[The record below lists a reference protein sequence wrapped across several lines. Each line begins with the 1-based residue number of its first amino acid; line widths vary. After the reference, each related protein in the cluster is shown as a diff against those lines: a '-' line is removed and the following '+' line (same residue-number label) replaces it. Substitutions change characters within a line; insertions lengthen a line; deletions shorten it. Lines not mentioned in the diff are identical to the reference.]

1 MPRAATAEPQRG
13 PLAGPLLT
21 AFAASGAI
29 MIIELTAGRLISRHL
44 GMSLYTWTSI
54 IAVMM
59 AGMALGNAAGGYI
72 ADRYPPRRALAALFF
87 VAAIA
92 SVLLLPINDLLG
104 ALAPLRGLSWPLRI
118 FLHVTGL
125 FLLPAIALGGIAP
138 VVARLALSQG
148 RAPGRTVG
156 LIYASSVAGS
166 IFCTF
171 LTGYYLVLLLGVN
184 AICLLASGLLAAL
197 AVLYLLAAFL
207 SEDPAPAALAR
218 PTAMKRA
225 VLAPWWP
232 AILTVLASN
241 FGFMALELGAA
252 RVLSRDYGNSVFT
265 WTATIGVF
273 LAGITLGNALGGWA
287 ADRDSSRRAVAR
299 YFLTAAVAVLVGP
312 FFFRT
317 VHEVFLRY
325 EFLTHVSWGIRI
337 AIVMATGF
345 FIPCVFIGFISPIIV
360 KRGLDEGRAPGRT
373 VASVYAWGALGG
385 VLGTLA
391 SGYWLIDR
399 FGSLTVI
406 CGTAVLLALV
416 ALLYAPRRPLPIGGF
431 AVALLVLYTAVAG
444 TGGLAAKLGD
454 RLHVR
459 PVIYDDTIFHDESQ
473 YSFVA
478 IRADRENPNIRTMI
492 LDKLEHSMIDF
503 EHPADFKQEYE
514 WMYEAIFESIFPSPN
529 PLRSFF
535 IGGGGF
541 IYPRYFD
548 VTRPGSHTEV
558 AEIDPAVTEAA
569 YDHFGLPRE
578 NHIDIHNMDARNRIT
593 TLIEQRAQDPASVPP
608 FDLIVGDS
616 FNDFSVPSH
625 LTTLEFTRQV
635 KDLLGENGI
644 YVLNMIDMY
653 DPGLFISAFLKTL
666 REVFP
671 NVYVFNSGAPPSVRD
686 TFVIVCSE
694 KPRALGR
701 IPDIVRMGHPYSG
714 HWLTP
719 PALDALLARNAGP
732 ALTDNYAPTEMLL
745 APVVRRAYQDRGQ
758 EHFQYAVDAY
768 SKGYTDKAIEEC
780 NLALDGHPGWSEV
793 NELLGD
799 LWTQKGLNDEA
810 LKAYQAALAFA
821 PDPARIR
828 YKIGSRQL
836 EAGDLETGRDTLEAA
851 LKDDPDHVE
860 TLLKLAAL
868 IMDGPEVARAI
879 PLMEHAVQLAPD
891 NVNARY
897 NLGYAYTLQSDFA
910 KAVAQWEAGLVVD
923 PSHTDSLENLLQGY
937 IALKDFDKAFGVL
950 KRYDALGTEPP
961 ADKLQQLVQE
971 SGRTE

>member
-1 MPRAATAEPQRG
+1 MPRAVSVEPQRG

-59 AGMALGNAAGGYI
+59 AGMAVGNAAGGHI
-72 ADRYPPRRALAALFF
+72 ADRHPPRRALAALFAL
-87 VAAIA
+87 AALA
-92 SVLLLPINDLLG
+92 SALLLPINDLLG
-104 ALAPLRGLSWPLRI
+104 ALSPLRGLNWPLRI

-125 FLLPAIALGGIAP
+125 FFLPAVALGGIAP

-156 LIYASSVAGS
+156 LIYAASVAGS

-184 AICLLASGLLAAL
+184 AICLLAAAMLAAL
-197 AVLYLLAAFL
+197 AALYLSVAFL
-207 SEDPAPAALAR
+207 GDDPAPAAPVRTPAQQ
-218 PTAMKRA
+218 RA
-225 VLAPWWP
+225 GLGPWWP
-232 AILTVLASN
+232 AILTVVASN
-241 FGFMALELGAA
+241 FAFMALELGAA

-299 YFLTAAVAVLVGP
+299 HFLAAAIAVLVGP
-312 FFFRT
+312 FFFRAA
-317 VHEVFLRY
+317 HNIFLQS
-325 EFLTHVSWGIRI
+325 EMLTHVSWGLRI
-337 AIVMATGF
+337 ATVMAAGF
-345 FIPCVFIGFISPIIV
+345 FAPCVFIGFISPIIV

-385 VLGTLA
+385 VLGTLSA
-391 SGYWLIDR
+391 GYWLIDI
-399 FGSLTVI
+399 FGSLGVVVGAALLLAVVAVAYAGLRIPHLVI
-406 CGTAVLLALV
+406 LALAVLLCVSTQAKWGV
-416 ALLYAPRRPLPIGGF
+416 
-431 AVALLVLYTAVAG
+431 
-444 TGGLAAKLGD
+444 LAAIGD
-454 RLHVR
+454 RFHVR
-459 PVIYDDTIFHDESQ
+459 PVIYPDTIYRDESQ

-478 IRADRENPNIRTMI
+478 IRAAHENPNIRTMI

-514 WMYEAIFESIFPSPN
+514 WVYEAIFESIFPSPN

-558 AEIDPAVTEAA
+558 AEIDPAVTRAA
-569 YDHFGLPRE
+569 YDHFGLPRD
-578 NHIDIHNMDARNRIT
+578 NKIDIHNMDARNRIT

-608 FDLIVGDS
+608 YDLIVGDS

-625 LTTLEFTRQV
+625 LTTLEFTSQV
-635 KDLLGENGI
+635 KELLGDNGI

-671 NVYVFNSGAPPSVRD
+671 HVYVFNSGAPPSVRD

-701 IPDIVRMGHPYSG
+701 IPEIVRMGHPYSG

-719 PALDALLARNAGP
+719 PALDALLARNPGP

-745 APVVRRAYQDRGQ
+745 APVVRQSYPDRGQ
-758 EHFQYAVDAY
+758 EHFQYAVEAY

-780 NLALDGHPGWSEV
+780 NLALEGHPGWSEV
-793 NELLGD
+793 SELLGD

-810 LKAYQAALAFA
+810 LKAYRAALAFA

-836 EAGDLETGRDTLEAA
+836 DGGDLENGRATLEDA

-860 TLLKLAAL
+860 SLLKLAAL
-868 IMDGPEVARAI
+868 LMDGPEVARAI
-879 PLMEHAVQLAPD
+879 TLMEHAVQLAPD

-923 PSHTDSLENLLQGY
+923 PTHTDSLDNLLQGY
-937 IALKDFDKAFGVL
+937 IALKDYDKAFGVL
-950 KRYDALGTEPP
+950 KRYASLGKEPP
-961 ADKLQQLVQE
+961 AEKVQQLVQE